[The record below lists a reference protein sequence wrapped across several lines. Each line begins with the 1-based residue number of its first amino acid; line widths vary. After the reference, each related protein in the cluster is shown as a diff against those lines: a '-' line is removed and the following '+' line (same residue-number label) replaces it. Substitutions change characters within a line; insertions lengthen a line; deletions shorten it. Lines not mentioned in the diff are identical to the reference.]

1 MTITIVSL
9 LDQVLNI
16 NLPTYTDYKFF
27 SNLFES
33 NDKGEILTIQIANKE
48 FKSRL
53 SMFDELSKTNKECLT
68 MKSVFDG
75 IPEDSRF
82 LVVPNKID
90 DTIVLYHLR
99 QEVDKLNGI
108 TGIHSNLDKTKY
120 EIALL
125 YYTQNFSGNTKRRHY
140 IGEPNKSNRVCR
152 FCGKQIPIVSFKNT
166 SHAISESLGNKS
178 IICREECD
186 ICNERFS
193 RTIEPDIANMLS
205 FLLTIHSIHGKNGVR
220 TTVGENFKIS
230 LNESTKGDS
239 SVGTIKIQLNQDL
252 PTDIED
258 FFKEQLQLNTSS
270 LKYIPQNV
278 YKCLC
283 KYVVSVINKQYLPD
297 FKGTIDWINSTTKY
311 NKLPFVAIGNAQV
324 KINAPY
330 LILSVRK
337 TNNYRYPYCFALFA
351 IANIAFAFIV
361 PYTSVDKLYI
371 LRIDLHPHSKKSFQ
385 FDEQAF
391 DLGPPCREQASLV
404 FVKRSAHDADPTSVH
419 GRGYLFRQVIF
430 GGFGGIHGTDETFH
444 VRVDNDH
451 RLPPSVA

>member
-9 LDQVLNI
+9 QDQVLNI
-16 NLPTYTDYKFF
+16 NLPTYTDYEFF
-27 SNLFES
+27 SKLFES

-48 FKSRL
+48 FKARL
-53 SMFDELSKTNKECLT
+53 SIFDEISKTNKECLT
-68 MKSVFDG
+68 MKTVFDG

-90 DTIVLYHLR
+90 DTIVLYHFR

-120 EIALL
+120 EIASL
-125 YYTQNFSGNTKRRHY
+125 YYTQNFNGNTKRRQY
-140 IGEPNKSNRVCR
+140 IGEPNKYNRVCR
-152 FCGKQIPIVSFKNT
+152 FCGKQMPIVSFKNT

-186 ICNERFS
+186 TCNERFS

-230 LNESTKGDS
+230 LDESTKGNS
-239 SVGTIKIQLNQDL
+239 SVGTIKITLNQEL
-252 PTDIED
+252 PTNIED
-258 FFKEQLQLNTSS
+258 FFKEQLQLNTSP

-283 KYVVSVINKQYLPD
+283 KYVISVINKQYLSN
-297 FKGTIDWINSTTKY
+297 FKYTIDWINSTTKY
-311 NKLPFVAIGNAQV
+311 CKLPLVAIGNAKT
-324 KINAPY
+324 KINAPF
-330 LILSVRK
+330 LIVSIRK
-337 TNNYRYPYCFALFA
+337 VNNYNYPYCFALLA

-361 PYTSVDKLYI
+361 PYTSNDKYRFITSEKYVAFQKMTQTWYKGFEWSFNKLSS
-371 LRIDLHPHSKKSFQ
+371 SKKTYTPIDFTIKIPS
-385 FDEQAF
+385 ECK
-391 DLGPPCREQASLV
+391 LGRDYFIV
-404 FVKRSAHDADPTSVH
+404 NK
-419 GRGYLFRQVIF
+419 
-430 GGFGGIHGTDETFH
+430 
-444 VRVDNDH
+444 NK
-451 RLPPSVA
+451 

>member
-33 NDKGEILTIQIANKE
+33 NDNGEILTVQIASKE

-53 SMFDELSKTNKECLT
+53 SVFDELSNTNKECLT

-75 IPEDSRF
+75 IPEESRF

-120 EIALL
+120 EIASL

-140 IGEPNKSNRVCR
+140 IGEPNKSSRICR

-178 IICREECD
+178 LICREECD

-230 LNESTKGDS
+230 LDESTKGDS

-258 FFKEQLQLNTSS
+258 FFKEQLQLNTSP

-297 FKGTIDWINSTTKY
+297 FKGTIDWINSATKH
-311 NKLPFVAIGNAQV
+311 NKLPFVAIGNAQI

-330 LILSVRK
+330 LIVSIRK
-337 TNNYRYPYCFALFA
+337 TNNINYPYCFALFA

-361 PYTSVDKLYI
+361 PYTSKDKFRFITSEKYI
-371 LRIDLHPHSKKSFQ
+371 VFQEMIQSWYKGFDWSFNKLSSSKKAYTPIDFTINIPSKC
-385 FDEQAF
+385 E
-391 DLGPPCREQASLV
+391 LGRDYFIV
-404 FVKRSAHDADPTSVH
+404 NK
-419 GRGYLFRQVIF
+419 
-430 GGFGGIHGTDETFH
+430 
-444 VRVDNDH
+444 NK
-451 RLPPSVA
+451 

>member
-1 MTITIVSL
+1 
-9 LDQVLNI
+9 
-16 NLPTYTDYKFF
+16 
-27 SNLFES
+27 
-33 NDKGEILTIQIANKE
+33 
-48 FKSRL
+48 
-53 SMFDELSKTNKECLT
+53 

-108 TGIHSNLDKTKY
+108 PGIHSNLDKTKY
-120 EIALL
+120 EIASL

-193 RTIEPDIANMLS
+193 RTIEPDIADMLS

-230 LNESTKGDS
+230 LDESTKDDS

-252 PTDIED
+252 PTNIED

-311 NKLPFVAIGNAQV
+311 NKLPFVAIGNAKV

-330 LILSVRK
+330 LIVSVRK

-361 PYTSVDKLYI
+361 PYTSNDKYRFITSGKYCAFQELIRSWYKGFDWSFNK
-371 LRIDLHPHSKKSFQ
+371 LSSSKKTYTPIDFTINIPS
-385 FDEQAF
+385 ECK
-391 DLGPPCREQASLV
+391 LGRDYFIV
-404 FVKRSAHDADPTSVH
+404 NKKK
-419 GRGYLFRQVIF
+419 
-430 GGFGGIHGTDETFH
+430 
-444 VRVDNDH
+444 
-451 RLPPSVA
+451 

>member
-1 MTITIVSL
+1 MIITIVSL

-33 NDKGEILTIQIANKE
+33 NDNGEILTVQIASKE

-53 SMFDELSKTNKECLT
+53 SVFDELSKTNKECLT

-120 EIALL
+120 EIASL

-193 RTIEPDIANMLS
+193 RTIEPDIADMLS

-230 LNESTKGDS
+230 LDESTKDDS

-252 PTDIED
+252 PTNIED

-311 NKLPFVAIGNAQV
+311 NKLPFVAIGNAKV

-330 LILSVRK
+330 LIVSVRK

-361 PYTSVDKLYI
+361 PYTSNDKYRFITSGKYCAFQELIRSWYKGFDWSFNK
-371 LRIDLHPHSKKSFQ
+371 LSSSKQTYSPIDFTINIPSECKLGRDYFIVNKK
-385 FDEQAF
+385 
-391 DLGPPCREQASLV
+391 
-404 FVKRSAHDADPTSVH
+404 K
-419 GRGYLFRQVIF
+419 
-430 GGFGGIHGTDETFH
+430 
-444 VRVDNDH
+444 
-451 RLPPSVA
+451 

>member
-1 MTITIVSL
+1 MIITIVSL

-33 NDKGEILTIQIANKE
+33 NDNGEILTVQIASKE

-53 SMFDELSKTNKECLT
+53 SVFDELSKTNKECLT

-75 IPEDSRF
+75 IPQDSRF

-108 TGIHSNLDKTKY
+108 TDIHSNLDKTKY
-120 EIALL
+120 EIASL

-140 IGEPNKSNRVCR
+140 IGEPNKSSRICR

-178 IICREECD
+178 LICREECD

-205 FLLTIHSIHGKNGVR
+205 FLLTIHSIHGKN
-220 TTVGENFKIS
+220 
-230 LNESTKGDS
+230 
-239 SVGTIKIQLNQDL
+239 VGTIKIQLNQDL
-252 PTDIED
+252 PTYIED
-258 FFKEQLQLNTSS
+258 FFKEQLQLNTSP

-283 KYVVSVINKQYLPD
+283 KYVVSVVNKQYLPD

-311 NKLPFVAIGNAQV
+311 SQLPFIAIGNAQV
-324 KINAPY
+324 KINTPH
-330 LILSVRK
+330 LIVSIRK
-337 TNNYRYPYCFALFA
+337 TTNYRYPYCFALFA

-361 PYTSVDKLYI
+361 PYTSKDKFRFTTSNKYATFQEMIQSWYKGFEWSFNKLSS
-371 LRIDLHPHSKKSFQ
+371 SKKTYIPIDFTINIPS
-385 FDEQAF
+385 ECK
-391 DLGPPCREQASLV
+391 LGKDYFIV
-404 FVKRSAHDADPTSVH
+404 NKN
-419 GRGYLFRQVIF
+419 I
-430 GGFGGIHGTDETFH
+430 
-444 VRVDNDH
+444 
-451 RLPPSVA
+451 

>member
-108 TGIHSNLDKTKY
+108 TDIHSNLDKTKY
-120 EIALL
+120 EIASL
-125 YYTQNFSGNTKRRHY
+125 YYTQNFSGKTKRRHY

-178 IICREECD
+178 LICREECD

-230 LNESTKGDS
+230 LDESTKGDS

-258 FFKEQLQLNTSS
+258 FFKEQLQLNISP

-283 KYVVSVINKQYLPD
+283 KYVVSVVNKQYLPD

-311 NKLPFVAIGNAQV
+311 SQLPFIAIGNAQV
-324 KINAPY
+324 KINTPH
-330 LILSVRK
+330 LIVSIRK
-337 TNNYRYPYCFALFA
+337 TTNYRYPYCFALFA

-361 PYTSVDKLYI
+361 PYTSKDKFRFTTSNKYATFQEMIQSWFKGLDWSFNK
-371 LRIDLHPHSKKSFQ
+371 LSSSKKTYTPIDFTINIPS
-385 FDEQAF
+385 ECK
-391 DLGPPCREQASLV
+391 LGRDYFIV
-404 FVKRSAHDADPTSVH
+404 NKN
-419 GRGYLFRQVIF
+419 I
-430 GGFGGIHGTDETFH
+430 
-444 VRVDNDH
+444 
-451 RLPPSVA
+451 

>member
-16 NLPTYTDYKFF
+16 NLPTYTDYQFF

-33 NDKGEILTIQIANKE
+33 NGKGEILTVQIANKE

-53 SMFDELSKTNKECLT
+53 SMFDELSKTNKKCLT
-68 MKSVFDG
+68 MKAVFDG

-82 LVVPNKID
+82 LVVPKID
-90 DTIVLYHLR
+90 DTIVLYHFR
-99 QEVDKLNGI
+99 QEVYKLNGVKSER
-108 TGIHSNLDKTKY
+108 SNLDNAKY
-120 EIALL
+120 EIASL
-125 YYTQNFSGNTKRRHY
+125 YYTQSFDGNTKRRHY
-140 IGEPNKSNRVCR
+140 IGEANKTNRVCR
-152 FCGKQIPIVSFKNT
+152 FCGEKVPIVSFKNT

-186 ICNERFS
+186 TCNERFS

-230 LNESTKGDS
+230 LDESTKGDS

-252 PTDIED
+252 PTNIEE
-258 FFKEQLQLNTSS
+258 FFKEQLQLNTST

-311 NKLPFVAIGNAQV
+311 RQLPFIAIGNAQV
-324 KINAPY
+324 KINTPH
-330 LILSVRK
+330 LIVSIRK
-337 TNNYRYPYCFALFA
+337 TNNINYPYCFALFA

-361 PYTSVDKLYI
+361 PYTSKDKFRFTTLEKYI
-371 LRIDLHPHSKKSFQ
+371 VFQKMIQSWYKGFEWSFNKLSSSKKTYTPIDFTINIPT
-385 FDEQAF
+385 ECK
-391 DLGPPCREQASLV
+391 LGRDYFIIDKS
-404 FVKRSAHDADPTSVH
+404 K
-419 GRGYLFRQVIF
+419 
-430 GGFGGIHGTDETFH
+430 
-444 VRVDNDH
+444 
-451 RLPPSVA
+451 